1 MESDR
6 NRQLFIEKMLKKS
19 QASLKE
25 TASTA
30 VTTMYDT
37 DPSLFHPYRTQIDDP
52 HRGPTR
58 R

>member
-25 TASTA
+25 TAITA
-30 VTTMYDT
+30 VTTMHDT
-37 DPSLFHPYRTQIDDP
+37 DPSLFHPYRT
-52 HRGPTR
+52 
-58 R
+58 